1 MSGAEEL
8 DPRRAR
14 TSAELVETLRA
25 LKTAAGLSYREIE
38 QRARAA
44 GDWLP
49 ASTLAT
55 VLGRTTVPRAEVVAA
70 LVQACGGDPDTVSR
84 WVDASRR
91 LSGELAAPAH
101 SASPFPDTA
110 AEAPPVATVVPRQL
124 PGDIGTFVGRAKT
137 IETLDVLLDNG
148 DGAEQTAPLPI
159 VAIVGPGGIGK
170 TALAVRWAHA
180 ISGRF
185 PDGQLFAD
193 LKGFSDTVPV
203 PPSLVLHRFLRA
215 LGATAEDIPT
225 DLDERVTLFRS
236 MLAGRRAV
244 IVLDN
249 ARDAAQV
256 RPLLPGASTC
266 LVVVTSRVELRGLA
280 VSHDL
285 HGVMV
290 DGLSLDEGVQLLVRL
305 LGPQRIRAEAG
316 AAVDLVELCRTLPLA
331 LRLAAAQLAVDERQ
345 SIERFAV
352 RVREA
357 GRLST
362 LAVPDDPDTALRTTF
377 DLSYASLRPEAQ
389 RLLRLTGSH
398 PGPDM
403 SLASLA
409 ALSGRD
415 EMSTRTHMEELATLH
430 LVGRAGADR
439 WEFHDL
445 VREYVT
451 GHLGVTETA
460 EQKRRLRG
468 LLDWYTGMVRGAN
481 EHVLRGELTS
491 NGGGA
496 AFATYADA
504 LDWLDEESAGITAA
518 IIAAERADL
527 SSYVF
532 GLAAMMWRYY
542 LVRGQYEQFNATAD
556 LALEMAHRLGD
567 IEQQTLFS
575 ILLGNAYSARCDPD
589 RAIEYYDRA
598 IALARRVGDRQRE
611 ARALSNSG
619 ASLMDLGR
627 YGEARE
633 RLAEAMPLLIELGDE
648 TPWAGAH
655 LDLGKMAML
664 EGDNDRAHEHF
675 TQAQEVF
682 ERIENRHGVAVALY
696 YLGAAQLEQGEIV
709 SASLRLE
716 QALTASAD
724 AGFTFGVALVHS
736 RLALASAMAGA
747 FDAVREHHTRAVELA
762 RTIHDP
768 VLMAEIFVDAGRAGM
783 LELEPERAASFFR
796 NALSHAERSSD
807 AGLRKRSEEG
817 VRAAERAIGS
827 MRPLGR

>member
-1 MSGAEEL
+1 M
-8 DPRRAR
+8 
-14 TSAELVETLRA
+14 LRA
-25 LKTAAGLSYREIE
+25 LKIDAGLSYREIE
-38 QRARAA
+38 QRARVA

-55 VLGRTTVPRAEVVAA
+55 VFGRTTVPRAEVVAA
-70 LVQACGGDPDTVSR
+70 FVQTCGGDPDTVSR

-91 LSGELAAPAH
+91 LSGELSVPPPPSVFPDAPAE
-101 SASPFPDTA
+101 A
-110 AEAPPVATVVPRQL
+110 APPVTVVPRQL

-137 IETLDVLLDNG
+137 FETLDSLLSAGEGTDPAG
-148 DGAEQTAPLPI
+148 PLPI
-159 VAIVGPGGIGK
+159 VALVGPGGIGK

-180 ISGRF
+180 IGGRF

-193 LKGFSDTVPV
+193 LKGFSDTAPI
-203 PPSLVLHRFLRA
+203 PPSLILHRFLRA

-225 DLDERVTLFRS
+225 DIDERVALFRS
-236 MLAGRRAV
+236 LLAGRRTL

-256 RPLLPGASTC
+256 RPLLPGAATC

-305 LGPQRIRAEAG
+305 LGPQRVRAEAG

-345 SIERFAV
+345 SIARFAL

-377 DLSYASLRPEAQ
+377 DLSYGSLRPEAQ

-415 EMSTRTHMEELATLH
+415 ETATRTHMEELATLH

-451 GHLGVTETA
+451 GHLGATGTG
-460 EQKRRLRG
+460 EQKARLRG
-468 LLDWYTGMVRGAN
+468 LLDWYTTMVRAAN
-481 EHVLRGELTS
+481 EHVLRGEIS
-491 NGGGA
+491 AGGGKVS
-496 AFATYADA
+496 FPTYTEA
-504 LDWLDEESAGITAA
+504 LAWLDEEAAGITAA
-518 IIAAERADL
+518 IIAAERAEL

-532 GLAAMMWRYY
+532 GLASLMWRYY
-542 LVRGQYEQFNATAD
+542 LVRGQYEQLNATGD
-556 LALEMAHRLGD
+556 LALDMANRLGD
-567 IEQQTLFS
+567 IEEQTLFS
-575 ILLGNAYSARCDPD
+575 LILGNAHAARCEPH
-589 RAIEYYDRA
+589 RAIEYYERA
-598 IALARRVGDRQRE
+598 LTLARRLGDRKRE
-611 ARALSNSG
+611 ARALCNC
-619 ASLMDLGR
+619 ADALLDAGR
-627 YGEARE
+627 YAEARR
-633 RLAEAMPLLIELGDE
+633 RLEEGMPILAELGDDV
-648 TPWAGAH
+648 PLAGAYT
-655 LDLGKMAML
+655 DLGKIEMH
-664 EGDNDRAHEHF
+664 EGDNDKACEYFIR
-675 TQAQEVF
+675 AQEAF
-682 ERIENRHGVAVALY
+682 ELKGHRHGVAVSLFF
-696 YLGAAQLEQGEIV
+696 LGAAQLEKGEV
-709 SASLRLE
+709 VAASLRLE
-716 QALTASAD
+716 QALTVSEE
-724 AGFTFGVALVHS
+724 AGYTFGVALAHS
-736 RLALASAMAGA
+736 RLALASAMIGS
-747 FDAVREHHTRAVELA
+747 FDAVREHHSRAVEVA
-762 RTIHDP
+762 RGLHSP
-768 VLMAEIFVDAGRAGM
+768 VLLAEIFVDAGRCGM
-783 LELEPERAASFFR
+783 LSGEPERAADYFR

-807 AGLRKRSEEG
+807 AGLTRRSRDG
-817 VRAAERAIGS
+817 VRAAERALGS
-827 MRPLGR
+827 MRPIGR